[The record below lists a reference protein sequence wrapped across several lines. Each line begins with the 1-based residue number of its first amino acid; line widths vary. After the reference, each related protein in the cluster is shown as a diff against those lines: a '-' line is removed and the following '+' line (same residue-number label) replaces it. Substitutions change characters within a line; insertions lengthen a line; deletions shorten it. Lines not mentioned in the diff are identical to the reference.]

1 MHPDDLNYIW
11 VCEKCK
17 TKFSFMSDIEEHKK
31 DTGHLSITKARS
43 ITDQLSV

>member
-11 VCEKCK
+11 ICNECK
-17 TKFSFMSDIEEHKK
+17 TKFSFISDIEEHKK
-31 DTGHLSITKARS
+31 ITGHTTVTKIRS